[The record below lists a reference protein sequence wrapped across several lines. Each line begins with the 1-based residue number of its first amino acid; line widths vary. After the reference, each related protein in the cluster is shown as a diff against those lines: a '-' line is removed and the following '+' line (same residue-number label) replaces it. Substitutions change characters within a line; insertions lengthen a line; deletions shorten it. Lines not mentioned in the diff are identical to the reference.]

1 MRIALTVKGAGLG
14 AWLDDDFA
22 DCMQVMIVNDENS
35 FESWI
40 NPFRGGAELQSLQL
54 ADKIIAE
61 QIDVLIT
68 AKVSQKIIERF
79 QDAGIQ
85 VVFNKDGSVLDRVE
99 EVRQLN

>member
-22 DCMQVMIVNDENS
+22 DCMQVMIVNDQNG
-35 FESWI
+35 FESWL
-40 NPFRGGAELQSLQL
+40 NPYRGGTTTEIFKL

-61 QIDVLIT
+61 QIEVLIT
-68 AKVSQKIIERF
+68 AAISQSIIKRF

-99 EVRQLN
+99 EVRHL